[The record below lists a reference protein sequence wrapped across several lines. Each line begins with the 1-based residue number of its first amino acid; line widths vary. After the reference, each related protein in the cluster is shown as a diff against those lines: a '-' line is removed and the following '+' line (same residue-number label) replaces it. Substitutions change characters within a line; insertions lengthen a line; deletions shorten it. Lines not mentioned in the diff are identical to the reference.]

1 MSVTKIPT
9 THPVQPVQGLLSAEA
24 CEILQQ
30 GIRAAL
36 IEEAMRWT
44 DDARV
49 DAWSAIIGAGQR
61 MGIAITST
69 ELYRAQIELRGARS
83 APPQTSGPAILC
95 IGRRLNYMITTAPTT
110 TEQSHGQV

>member
-44 DDARV
+44 GDARV
-49 DAWSAIIGAGQR
+49 EVWMAIISVGQR
-61 MGIAITST
+61 MGIEISKD

-83 APPQTSGPAILC
+83 APPQTNGPAFLWN
-95 IGRRLNYMITTAPTT
+95 GQRPTYALT
-110 TEQSHGQV
+110 FPDKEPGHGPV